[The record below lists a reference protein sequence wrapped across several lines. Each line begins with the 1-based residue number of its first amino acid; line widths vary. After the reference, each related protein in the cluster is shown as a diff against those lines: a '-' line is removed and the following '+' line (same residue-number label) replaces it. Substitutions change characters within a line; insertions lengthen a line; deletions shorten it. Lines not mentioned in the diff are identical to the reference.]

1 MLKAGCVI
9 AVETAS
15 FFEEFGKPDETLYA
29 GKRPVWKYKK
39 DTYELYAIH
48 SGAGEIF
55 ASMAA
60 QLLIST
66 YKIDMLFNFGVVGG
80 LNESMALEK
89 MCVVKEVVHY
99 EFDTSEID
107 GCEPGRYLQYPS
119 AAIPVNEKL
128 LEAALRIEPSLKP
141 VRCASGN
148 RFVGDPAKKRELAEK
163 YGAEICEMEAA
174 GILLTADWNEVP
186 CLMIKMVSDGVEG
199 GAEEFAREL
208 ENTGRKCAAILAK
221 VLEEIAEDQ

>member
-99 EFDTSEID
+99 EFDTSEILFVF
-107 GCEPGRYLQYPS
+107 Y
-119 AAIPVNEKL
+119 IL
-128 LEAALRIEPSLKP
+128 LKVQGPNWKRSLK
-141 VRCASGN
+141 S
-148 RFVGDPAKKRELAEK
+148 
-163 YGAEICEMEAA
+163 
-174 GILLTADWNEVP
+174 
-186 CLMIKMVSDGVEG
+186 
-199 GAEEFAREL
+199 
-208 ENTGRKCAAILAK
+208 
-221 VLEEIAEDQ
+221 VLNSTI